1 MDILEMYKWT
11 AIISG
16 AVFLI
21 QLLSS
26 LFDFHGDFDTDMDTE
41 GLDGG
46 DAGHGM
52 GHVLLSFISVRNVVA
67 FLLAFSVTGY
77 FGIRDYGFGPLSFAP
92 GVVAGC
98 ALVLFNMYLMRVLAS
113 LKRDTEVSEHEV
125 EGLTGIVSFPI
136 LPARSG
142 EGKITV
148 TVAGKFMTLQA
159 ITDEEVRL
167 ERNTE
172 VVVERVMDHWIALVR
187 QKKA

>member
-1 MDILEMYKWT
+1 MDILELYKWT

-16 AVFLI
+16 GVFLV
-21 QLLSS
+21 QLASS
-26 LFDFHGDFDTDMDTE
+26 LFGDFDTDADGG

-77 FGIRDYGFGPLSFAP
+77 FGIRDYGFGPLSFVP
-92 GVVAGC
+92 GIAAGC
-98 ALVLFNMYLMRVLAS
+98 ALVLFNVYLMRGLAS
-113 LKRDTEVSEHEV
+113 LKRDTEVSEKEV
-125 EGLTGIVSFPI
+125 EGLTAMVSFPI

-172 VVVERVMDHWIALVR
+172 VVVERVLEHWIVLVR
-187 QKKA
+187 QKK